1 MWNNTSTVLLGILL
15 SAIPSAGTVWGNSF
29 SFGAHTVLVYGSD
42 SGDQKSQ
49 LVFRLARYHPDV
61 FMEWESRV
69 HQGTLHLFEE
79 AVGKGKKFTLTHLFD
94 AGVDIESKD
103 VMTVWISKWMYDE
116 LTNEG
121 SVKIKS
127 NRLPL
132 TMRVEGK
139 DVHTLALNRREL
151 ELPVL
156 RLKDS
161 RGGSWAFHED
171 RDNPVLMEYVLGHY
185 RLYLKSVSTSRKSLR
200 WIRKLPPV
208 K

>member
-1 MWNNTSTVLLGILL
+1 ME
-15 SAIPSAGTVWGNSF
+15 
-29 SFGAHTVLVYGSD
+29 
-42 SGDQKSQ
+42 SQ

-61 FMEWESRV
+61 VMEWESKV
-69 HQGTLHLFEE
+69 NQGTLHLFQD
-79 AVGKGKKFTLTHLFD
+79 AVRNSKRFTLTHLFD
-94 AGVDIESKD
+94 AGVDLESKD

-121 SVKIKS
+121 SVKIRS

-132 TMRVEGK
+132 TLRVEGK
-139 DVHTLALNRREL
+139 DVHTFALNRRQQEF
-151 ELPVL
+151 PVL

-185 RLYLKSVSTSRKSLR
+185 RLYLKSVSSPRNSLR

>member
-1 MWNNTSTVLLGILL
+1 MSTVLLGILL
-15 SAIPSAGTVWGNSF
+15 NAIPLVSTVRGNSF

-42 SGDQKSQ
+42 SGEHESQ
-49 LVFRLARYHPDV
+49 LVVRLARYHPDV
-61 FMEWESRV
+61 FMEWESKV
-69 HQGTLHLFEE
+69 NQGTLHLFQE
-79 AVGKGKKFTLTHLFD
+79 AVGNGRNFTLSRLFD

-103 VMTVWISKWMYDE
+103 EMTVWISKWMYDE

-139 DVHTLALNRREL
+139 GVHTLAINRSPQEM
-151 ELPVL
+151 PVL
-156 RLKDS
+156 RLKDN
-161 RGGSWAFHED
+161 RGGAWAFHED
-171 RDNPVLMEYVLGHY
+171 RDNPVLMEYVLRHY
-185 RLYLKSVSTSRKSLR
+185 RLYLKSVSTSRNSLR
-200 WIRKLPPV
+200 WIRELPPV